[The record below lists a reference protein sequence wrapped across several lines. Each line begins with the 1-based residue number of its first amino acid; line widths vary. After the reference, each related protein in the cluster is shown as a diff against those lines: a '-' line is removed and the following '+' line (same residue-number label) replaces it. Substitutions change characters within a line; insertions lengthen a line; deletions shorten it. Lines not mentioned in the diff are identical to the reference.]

1 MSSGSAFM
9 RHSDG
14 DNFLNAENAFGAE
27 NFQMRLRCAKDPLTM
42 QFERTK
48 SRHKHNP
55 TTDMTLNP
63 VVTGGV
69 CIGFRCS
76 DGVVIAA
83 DTMLSQGSFQRF
95 HDARRLHKVS
105 DTIIMAADGEYADFQ
120 EMQSMFQQYVEEY
133 DYIEP
138 QGVYRV
144 YPTQAFHFL
153 HKVMYAKRCNQDP
166 FWNSVLIGGFDL
178 RSSLDLPV
186 FGEENREKEPFL
198 GLVDMQGTPY
208 ESHILTTGFGNYMA
222 LPLMRIATEEAE
234 RLNNG
239 TQPKVLTM
247 AEATMWCKDIMR
259 VLSLRSSQ
267 CSSRIQI
274 ASVCEDGVDITA
286 PFEVEGNWEIDGFFS
301 KEVGNDYQP
310 NVTREELHPY

>member
-1 MSSGSAFM
+1 
-9 RHSDG
+9 
-14 DNFLNAENAFGAE
+14 
-27 NFQMRLRCAKDPLTM
+27 M
-42 QFERTK
+42 QLERTK
-48 SRHKHNP
+48 KEYKHNP

-76 DGVVIAA
+76 DGVVLAA
-83 DTMLSQGSFQRF
+83 DTMLSQGSYQRF
-95 HDARRLHKVS
+95 LDVRRLHKIS

-133 DYIEP
+133 DDIEP

-153 HKVMYAKRCNQDP
+153 HRVMYAKRCKQDP
-166 FWNSVLIGGFDL
+166 FWNSVLLGGFDK

-186 FGEENREKEPFL
+186 FGEEDRE
-198 GLVDMQGTPY
+198 MQGTPY

-222 LPLMRIATEEAE
+222 LPLMRLATHEAE
-234 RLNNG
+234 CLTNQK
-239 TQPKVLTM
+239 QPEILTM

-274 ASVCEDGVDITA
+274 ATVCEEGVEISA
-286 PFEVEGNWEIDGFFS
+286 PFEVEGNWELDGFHS
-301 KEVGNDYQP
+301 KEDGNAYQP
-310 NVTREELHPY
+310 NATKEELYSY